1 MQNRSSQTGL
11 DTQDDNENK
20 NKYIEGELKSITHD
34 LKRSGLVLEVNAI
47 PY

>member
-20 NKYIEGELKSITHD
+20 SQPQTTLKG
-34 LKRSGLVLEVNAI
+34 SGL
-47 PY
+47 